1 MSGTDPVHVRNI
13 EKIIYYCDESSEY
26 HSFSLYFLCSGLI
39 YRYPA
44 PHQLLIKLLYVILKA
59 ELEKL
64 FDFSIREIIYEKD
77 YRYYSICSYPAYGR
91 LQFSS

>member
-13 EKIIYYCDESSEY
+13 EKIIYYCFQ
-26 HSFSLYFLCSGLI
+26 SFG
-39 YRYPA
+39 
-44 PHQLLIKLLYVILKA
+44 LLYVILKT

-64 FDFSIREIIYEKD
+64 FDFSIREIIYEKITG
-77 YRYYSICSYPAYGR
+77 YYYVRCYSAYGR